1 MENNSN
7 NKWLRILQPVGF
19 ILATI
24 LASMAIAV
32 GGMKLASRFNLTTSR
47 EQAALSRLVL
57 SGTEAVLPG
66 RGTTTEGDGWVLR
79 NTRGMYTL
87 TLDGAEFEAQDG
99 AAVEIDGDLTVE
111 LKRGSRN
118 RIFSKGN
125 GIRIHSG
132 LLTIQGEGS
141 LDIEAEDTGIQ
152 GAGKEKEA
160 DSPDRASS
168 EAAVR
173 IKGSNVTVRGKKD
186 SISCRQLP

>member
-66 RGTTTEGDGWVLR
+66 RGTTTEGAGWVLR

-99 AAVEIDGDLTVE
+99 AAVEVDGDLTVE

-118 RIFSKGN
+118 RIFQKEMGSGSIP
-125 GIRIHSG
+125 GFSPFRGRGVWILRQRIPVSRALKKKRKRTAQTEHPQKLLSG
-132 LLTIQGEGS
+132 S
-141 LDIEAEDTGIQ
+141 R
-152 GAGKEKEA
+152 GAM
-160 DSPDRASS
+160 
-168 EAAVR
+168 
-173 IKGSNVTVRGKKD
+173 
-186 SISCRQLP
+186 